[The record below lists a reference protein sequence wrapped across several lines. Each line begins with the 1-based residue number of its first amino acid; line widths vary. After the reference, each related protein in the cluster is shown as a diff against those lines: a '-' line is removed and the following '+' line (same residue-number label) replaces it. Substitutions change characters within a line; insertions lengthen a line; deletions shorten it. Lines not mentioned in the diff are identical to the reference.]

1 MGKEMDTSG
10 AWGGITDTE
19 LSMEER
25 SFITENHHMVKEYL
39 QMRRLP
45 EDEWYDVVIFRFIR
59 AVQLWFSRP
68 DLHRWAF
75 RTIAYQNMR
84 SAIGHEMEKQRRR
97 IHAASLDA
105 EIPGTDGLTIADT
118 VTDENRN
125 FINYVFQKGRSD
137 DGMQLHYNVKLPP
150 KKETKHGQKSDERIA
165 IEAFMQSTHKNMCFE
180 YDTSMEAK
188 KKLSTINAA
197 RRSKNETD
205 IYDTYRIDKCVYIV
219 RQEKKKGK

>member
-1 MGKEMDTSG
+1 
-10 AWGGITDTE
+10 
-19 LSMEER
+19 
-25 SFITENHHMVKEYL
+25 
-39 QMRRLP
+39 
-45 EDEWYDVVIFRFIR
+45 
-59 AVQLWFSRP
+59 
-68 DLHRWAF
+68 
-75 RTIAYQNMR
+75 
-84 SAIGHEMEKQRRR
+84 MEKQRRR

-188 KKLSTINAA
+188 KKLSMINAA